1 MAKCSTWHVDNVFLN
16 AFRLK
21 FRLSNSTSP
30 KTACSL
36 KIPKTKKIGKLFRA
50 CADKSLPCSSLHF
63 SGFRGRVSL
72 ISQGKKELFG
82 AGYPLPGFVYTKTN
96 IHLSDIYV
104 ATSQLGIYPP
114 LFTFT
119 SVNKCLFKHDNVDEQ
134 EMLAKSLCP
143 KKNAVIFL
151 TENCNR

>member
-1 MAKCSTWHVDNVFLN
+1 MIICMNSNFFQIRRYEDPFLIRYIPNQWTMCFARSDWLLKLRIVST
-16 AFRLK
+16 
-21 FRLSNSTSP
+21 
-30 KTACSL
+30 
-36 KIPKTKKIGKLFRA
+36 
-50 CADKSLPCSSLHF
+50 SLHF

>member
-1 MAKCSTWHVDNVFLN
+1 MCFARSDWLLKLGIVF
-16 AFRLK
+16 
-21 FRLSNSTSP
+21 T
-30 KTACSL
+30 
-36 KIPKTKKIGKLFRA
+36 
-50 CADKSLPCSSLHF
+50 SLHF

-104 ATSQLGIYPP
+104 AASQLGIYPP

-134 EMLAKSLCP
+134 EMLAKNFVSQ
-143 KKNAVIFL
+143 KERSYFL
-151 TENCNR
+151 D